1 MTATGTTS
9 DVRLDMFESMVS
21 LTTVM
26 DLEEEARDL
35 SSWVNRWTCAAR
47 ANVSS
52 PPPPAFPDDPSPSS
66 RICLANTY
74 HKQAK
79 TSKVHNPLYEP
90 LKLS

>member
-1 MTATGTTS
+1 
-9 DVRLDMFESMVS
+9 MFEFMVS

-35 SSWVNRWTCAAR
+35 SSWVKRCTCAAR

-79 TSKVHNPLYEP
+79 TSKVHNPLYKH